1 MQVRDVMT
9 TGCVSVPST
18 ATLKDCATRMLMAG
32 TGSVLV
38 DDSDGPV
45 GIVTES
51 DVLAAAKDIGEPLE
65 AIPAHAA
72 MSHPIERIEP
82 TATVRKAA
90 DRMRDL
96 NIKKLLVTS
105 GLTPVGVV
113 TMTDLVWHFSDFQ
126 REAGDV
132 AARGEAWGQESG

>member
-1 MQVRDVMT
+1 MT
-9 TGCVSVPST
+9 AGCVSVPPT
-18 ATLKDCATRMLMAG
+18 ATLADCATRMLMAG

-51 DVLAAAKDIGEPLE
+51 DVLAAAKDIGEPLGD
-65 AIPAHAA
+65 IPAHTA

-82 TATVRKAA
+82 STTVRKAA
-90 DRMRDL
+90 ERMRDL
-96 NIKKLLVTS
+96 NIKKLLVTN
-105 GLTPVGVV
+105 GLEPVGMV

-126 REAGDV
+126 REAGQV
-132 AARGEAWGQESG
+132 AARGKAWDGDGN